1 MKDTVDAELLSRNL
15 PALKSREEMKNILL
29 DNVYGR
35 LPEIAYSCTVG
46 EPTVVEGRMCGGKAV
61 LSTAKMTI
69 SAERGSHSFP
79 ISELLHRDGEKHPF
93 FVFMNFHSVP
103 SLYYPVEEIAE
114 AGFDVL
120 SIRYTDV
127 TSDDDDFTN
136 GLAGILMPPH
146 ARESENGGAA
156 AGKLALWAFAAS
168 RLLDYAGEIDCLDM
182 SRAAVIGHSRLGKTA
197 LLAGML
203 DERFNFVFANDSG
216 CGGDSLSKGSLG
228 ALGTTGRTGGHGES
242 ISQITKNF
250 PQWFCPNFRKYADKN
265 YSEIFDQHYLV
276 ASIAPRHVYVGS
288 ASADDWADP
297 DSQFL
302 SCAAASKAYEA
313 AGLRGLVRG
322 KSDDFPKVG
331 DFFHDGMIGYHLRYG
346 CHFLSRND
354 WQMYMKYMN
363 AHKND

>member
-1 MKDTVDAELLSRNL
+1 MKDTVDGELFSRNL
-15 PALKSREEMKNILL
+15 PALKSREEMKDILL

-35 LPEIAYSCTVG
+35 LPDVAYSCGVG
-46 EPTVVEGRMCGGKAV
+46 TPTTVEGRMCGGRAV
-61 LSTAKMTI
+61 LSTAEMTI
-69 SAERGSHSFP
+69 STALGSHSFP
-79 ISELLHRDGEKHPF
+79 LFRLLHTDGEKHPF
-93 FVFMNFHSVP
+93 FVFLNFHSVP

-114 AGFDVL
+114 SGFDVL
-120 SIRYTDV
+120 SVCYTDV
-127 TSDDDDFTN
+127 TTDDGDFAN

-146 ARESENGGAA
+146 AREGENGGSA
-156 AGKLALWAFAAS
+156 AGKLAIWAFAAS
-168 RLLDYAGEIDCLDM
+168 RLLDYASTIDCLDM

-228 ALGTTGRTGGHGES
+228 ALGKTGRTGGPGES

-265 YSEIFDQHYLV
+265 YSELFDQHFLV

-302 SCAAASKAYEA
+302 SCVAASKAYEA
-313 AGLRGLVRG
+313 AGLRGLVQSG
-322 KSDDFPKVG
+322 SEFPNVG
-331 DFFHDGMIGYHLRYG
+331 DFFHDGMIGYHLRDG
-346 CHFLSRND
+346 CHFLSRDD
-354 WQMYMKYMN
+354 WQMYMRYMN